1 MWWGCCT
8 SLLNEN
14 CKKNGLSHRIT
25 GPTSGTEHLSFLLIQ
40 AITHETSLLCG
51 AAFFEMISCYVACAS
66 LAHSSCGSRGSMQG
80 KSSTLHCWACPNI
93 LAGSSV
99 PVNCWRAGSKGI
111 SSTLCRFLL
120 CFEFIFQFGYLK
132 RRPLRIQRDL
142 AMVNCLEDLTTNEV
156 FIWSTRT
163 QSEAFLLSST
173 RLFVPMC
180 PHVWQSSSLYGLGT
194 EAWKR
199 KWKDISMDFTKQTWS
214 TVARWNS
221 TSTLTWACRYT
232 YLHAYHKR
240 AHERYGVQR
249 SSANSPTKPRRCFF
263 WQHHGQVPPSSRY
276 AGRSLE
282 LWSVDMAFLWIQRHS
297 IHTFKATWSD
307 SIYSFFIFL
316 LFFSLFSVFL
326 VVTLCVFFSMI
337 RNIFFRNN
345 PRLAAVIKRLPN
357 IKDDFFDYHDQWFQH
372 IQFAQQLFPDSI
384 HILGNED
391 EKLVVE
397 HEKKW
402 SDDSRA
408 IPDGLEPKEG
418 CKTVADSQFCMPS
431 NAYLFLVQ
439 TFFLM
444 FWTAFFSLLK
454 QLLKTCWH
462 LPT

>member
-14 CKKNGLSHRIT
+14 CNKNSLSHRIT

-99 PVNCWRAGSKGI
+99 SVNCWRAGSKGI

-142 AMVNCLEDLTTNEV
+142 AMVNSLEDLTTNEV
-156 FIWSTRT
+156 CIWSTRT

-180 PHVWQSSSLYGLGT
+180 SHVWQSSSVYGLGT

-249 SSANSPTKPRRCFF
+249 SSANSPTKPCRCFF

-276 AGRSLE
+276 WYGGRSLE
-282 LWSVDMAFLWIQRHS
+282 LWSVDTTFLWIQRHS
-297 IHTFKATWSD
+297 IHTFKATWWD
-307 SIYSFFIFL
+307 SIYSFFVFLLWPCVCSFPWFETHFFATIQGWLLSLSDCQISRMIFL
-316 LFFSLFSVFL
+316 ITMTNGFNTSSLHS
-326 VVTLCVFFSMI
+326 
-337 RNIFFRNN
+337 N
-345 PRLAAVIKRLPN
+345 
-357 IKDDFFDYHDQWFQH
+357 YFQ
-372 IQFAQQLFPDSI
+372 IQFTSW
-384 HILGNED
+384 GMRMRS
-391 EKLVVE
+391 
-397 HEKKW
+397 W
-402 SDDSRA
+402 
-408 IPDGLEPKEG
+408 
-418 CKTVADSQFCMPS
+418 
-431 NAYLFLVQ
+431 
-439 TFFLM
+439 
-444 FWTAFFSLLK
+444 
-454 QLLKTCWH
+454 
-462 LPT
+462 